1 MGKELSSEDAM
12 DIMVSKVNSTI
23 LYIWNLSRE
32 YILNI
37 LTTYTNYIQY
47 LCEVTE
53 VLTNLMV
60 SR

>member
-37 LTTYTNYIQY
+37 LTTYCNYIQ
-47 LCEVTE
+47 
-53 VLTNLMV
+53 
-60 SR
+60 